1 MKNLNITMAVIFI
14 LAIGMG
20 VILQPVQPALAQ
32 SSAITVNDDL
42 SDDEIAAL
50 ILMREEEKLARD
62 VYKVLYEAW
71 GAQVFLN
78 IQASEQLHFD
88 QIGVLLERYGLEDPA
103 LDYGEFTDHHL
114 QELYDLLV
122 TIGTESLEDAYWVG
136 ATIED
141 YDIYDLLH
149 CLEVTK
155 HKDIRQ
161 VFTNLMEGSYNH
173 LRGFVYCLSTVG
185 LEYEPYYIGEELYNE
200 ILAGETG
207 GAGKSK
213 G

>member
-1 MKNLNITMAVIFI
+1 MKNLTVSLVAIFV
-14 LAIGMG
+14 LTIGLG
-20 VILQPVQPALAQ
+20 GILQPVQIALAQ
-32 SSAITVNDDL
+32 GTTTTGDSDL
-42 SDDEIAAL
+42 TADEINAL

-62 VYKVLYEAW
+62 VYKVLYETW

-78 IQASEQLHFD
+78 IQASEQTHFD
-88 QIGVLLERYGLEDPA
+88 QMGVLLERYDLEDPA
-103 LDYGEFTDHHL
+103 LGYGEFTDQHL
-114 QELYDLLV
+114 QELYNALI
-122 TIGTESLEDAYWVG
+122 TIGTNSLADAYWVG

-149 CLEVTK
+149 CLSVIDN
-155 HKDIRQ
+155 KDIRQ

-173 LRGFVYCLSTVG
+173 LRGYVHCLSTLG
-185 LEYEPYYIGEELYNE
+185 LGYEPQYINIELYNE

-207 GAGKSK
+207 GAGKLK

>member
-1 MKNLNITMAVIFI
+1 MKNLTISMVVIFV
-14 LAIGMG
+14 LTIGLGGM
-20 VILQPVQPALAQ
+20 LQPVQIAFAQ
-32 SSAITVNDDL
+32 GTTTAGDSDL
-42 SDDEIAAL
+42 TEDEIEAL

-62 VYKVLYEAW
+62 VYKVLYETW

-78 IQASEQLHFD
+78 IQASEQTHFD
-88 QIGVLLERYGLEDPA
+88 QIGVLLERYDLPDPA
-103 LDYGEFTDHHL
+103 LGYGEFADQHL
-114 QELYDLLV
+114 QELYNLLIS
-122 TIGTESLEDAYWVG
+122 IGTQSLADAYWVG

-149 CLEVTK
+149 CLSVTDN
-155 HKDIRQ
+155 KDIRQ

-173 LRGFVYCLSTVG
+173 LRAYVKCLSNLG
-185 LEYEPYYIGEELYNE
+185 LGYEPQYIEIDLYNE

-207 GAGKSK
+207 GTGKLN